1 MFIILW
7 TLKLY
12 IKYTYRIIIGNK
24 FRGPAPFPKNVFVFK
39 PIVTYLM
46 TLYSQLIPNSFNFS
60 FFLDLYMLNIYH
72 ALCLTKPTKTELQVL
87 N

>member
-1 MFIILW
+1 MDTEIV
-7 TLKLY
+7 
-12 IKYTYRIIIGNK
+12 YTGKIHLPYHTGVRLLS
-24 FRGPAPFPKNVFVFK
+24 PKNVFVFK

-46 TLYSQLIPNSFNFS
+46 THSSQLIPNSFNFS
-60 FFLDLYMLNIYH
+60 FFLDHYMLKIYH